1 MGVCK
6 KRTIK
11 IAKTIARALTPAG
24 VRLIGDIVGIVA
36 STDWANS
43 EKRKNAVDMASGAL
57 KVRGIEARESIIRA
71 AVEASVVALKDGAE
85 ALAELGAADEDD
97 VVEIEAEE

>member
-1 MGVCK
+1 MGACK

-11 IAKTIARALTPAG
+11 IAKTIARALSPVG

-36 STDWANS
+36 STDWTN
-43 EKRKNAVDMASGAL
+43 EQKRENAVDLAKGAL
-57 KVRGIEARESIIRA
+57 ETRGIEARESIVRA

-85 ALAELGAADEDD
+85 ALAELGAPDDDD
-97 VVEIEAEE
+97 VAEIETD